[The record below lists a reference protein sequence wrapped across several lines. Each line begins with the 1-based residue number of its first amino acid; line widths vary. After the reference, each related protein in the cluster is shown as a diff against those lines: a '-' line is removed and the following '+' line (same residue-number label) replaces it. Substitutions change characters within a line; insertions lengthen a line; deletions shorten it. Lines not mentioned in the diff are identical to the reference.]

1 MDGASHAPTPAVP
14 PPRMTDY
21 AATARAFR
29 WQVPERFNFA
39 RDVVDRWAADPDK
52 PALTWCDASGAAQ
65 TFTFAEI
72 ARLSRRFANLL
83 ATHGVGRGDRVI
95 VMLPRLPQWQ
105 VAMVGALRAGA
116 VPIPCI
122 EMLTERD
129 VAYRVAHSGAVAA
142 VTTAANVGKFAGA
155 ERLRLRLSVHDATVP
170 VGAPPGWLD
179 LTAALAAQPDE
190 CEPADLAADEPAI
203 MYYTS
208 GSTGHPKG
216 VTHAARA
223 IWAWRVSAWYWLDLK
238 PDDLMWC
245 TADTG
250 WSKAG
255 TSILFGPWSC
265 GAHVLFYNGPFEPL
279 RRFEL
284 IARHRVSVFC
294 AAATELRRLIA
305 EDPSAFDLTALR
317 LAVSAGETVS
327 PEVVRRWRALT
338 GVPLLDGYGQTE
350 TLMTVLNYPC
360 MPVKPGAMGRPLP
373 GTEVA
378 LVDGRGGL
386 AARGE
391 AGQLAIRLPNPQVML
406 GYWQDE
412 ERSAAARV
420 RIGAHEYWLT
430 GDVVR
435 MDEDGY
441 LFYEGRGDDV
451 INSAGYRI
459 GPTEVENALIEHPAV
474 QESAAV
480 ASPDAERGEVV
491 KAFVVLRTPYE
502 PSERLARE
510 LQEHV
515 KRVTAP
521 YKYPRRIEFVADLP
535 KTASGKVQRRRLRDR
550 EFSGRG

>member
-1 MDGASHAPTPAVP
+1 MSGAGKATAAGVP
-14 PPRMTDY
+14 LPPGMADY
-21 AATARAFR
+21 DAEARAFR
-29 WQVPERFNFA
+29 WSVPGRFNFA
-39 RDVVDRWAADPDK
+39 RDVVDRWAADPEK
-52 PALTWCDASGAAQ
+52 PALTWCDASGASQ

-72 ARLSRRFANLL
+72 ARLSCRFANLL

-116 VPIPCI
+116 IPIPCI

-129 VAYRVAHSGAVAA
+129 VAYRTAHSGAVAA
-142 VTTAANVGKFAGA
+142 VTTAANVGKFADA
-155 ERLRLRLSVHDATVP
+155 ERLRLRLSVHDSTVP
-170 VGAPPGWLD
+170 VGAPAGWLD
-179 LTAALAAQPDE
+179 LTAALAAQPDA
-190 CEPADLAADEPAI
+190 CEAADLAAEDPAV

-208 GSTGHPKG
+208 GSTGSPKG

-223 IWAWRVSAWYWLDLK
+223 LWAWRVSAWYWLDLK
-238 PDDLMWC
+238 PDDVMWC

-265 GAHVLFYNGPFEPL
+265 GAHVLFYNGPFEPR

-284 IARHRVSVFC
+284 LARHRVSVFC

-305 EDPSAFDLTALR
+305 EDPAGHDLSALR
-317 LAVSAGETVS
+317 LTVSAGETVN
-327 PEVVRRWRALT
+327 PEVVRRWTALA

-378 LVDGRGGL
+378 LLDAEGRR
-386 AARGE
+386 AAPGAAGE
-391 AGQLAIRLPNPQVML
+391 LAIRLPNPQVML
-406 GYWQDE
+406 GYWQE
-412 ERSAAARV
+412 PEKSAAARV
-420 RIGAHEYWLT
+420 AVGDAEFWRT
-430 GDVVR
+430 GDIVR
-435 MDEDGY
+435 MDADGY
-441 LFYEGRGDDV
+441 LFYEGRADDV

-491 KAFVVLRTPYE
+491 KAFVVLRAPYA
-502 PSERLARE
+502 PSERLVHE

-521 YKYPRRIEFVADLP
+521 YKYPRRIEFVAELP
-535 KTASGKVQRRRLRDR
+535 KTASGKLKRRQLRDR
-550 EFSGRG
+550 EFARR